1 MYHSNVYTANVQVV
15 EREDWHQVGRGRT
28 RKTVWGTSSVESLYL
43 GIWPKHHVSS
53 YTVNIPGAR
62 LHLQMDVIKR
72 SEAKLQQGAAY
83 NTVLV
88 ASPRSMIHI
97 STYVSVISMN
107 VISDKRLPVRSQIS
121 VQVPVGSA
129 GYKWALMRGISIFIW
144 WLNITGLASKLA
156 H

>member
-1 MYHSNVYTANVQVV
+1 
-15 EREDWHQVGRGRT
+15 
-28 RKTVWGTSSVESLYL
+28 
-43 GIWPKHHVSS
+43 
-53 YTVNIPGAR
+53 
-62 LHLQMDVIKR
+62 MDVIER

-107 VISDKRLPVRSQIS
+107 VISDKRLPVRSQVS

-129 GYKWALMRGISIFIW
+129 GYK
-144 WLNITGLASKLA
+144 
-156 H
+156 